1 MVMNADF
8 VVLVCS
14 WNGVCNKIFNYI
26 SSGGTKNLVCS
37 NSFLELQVWLQEKWP
52 NRVSKKG
59 LTQTDKSN
67 WKELLLMQDLNGI
80 ARILFTNWGY
90 LSAGNIYL
98 LSETFASFCG
108 FWSQIML
115 NWTHVC
121 CILSWGRKQ
130 HVTQGFHHHCTLL
143 GLRVSAIGHTI
154 STLSFTIVPQW
165 RLCIQCL
172 LVWVTHLSIHL
183 YCVPSCVYFWHVDSL
198 YTWGWKHSL

>member
-1 MVMNADF
+1 MAMNVDF

-26 SSGGTKNLVCS
+26 STGGTKNLVCS

-98 LSETFASFCG
+98 LFETFASFCG
-108 FWSQIML
+108 FLEPNYAQLNTCLLHPFMRKKTTCDSRLSSQL
-115 NWTHVC
+115 YLVGPEN
-121 CILSWGRKQ
+121 LSHWPYNFNLI
-130 HVTQGFHHHCTLL
+130 FHNCTSMKALHPVFAC
-143 GLRVSAIGHTI
+143 VSHTPVY
-154 STLSFTIVPQW
+154 SFVLCSI
-165 RLCIQCL
+165 LCIFLACWFSVHMGL
-172 LVWVTHLSIHL
+172 ET
-183 YCVPSCVYFWHVDSL
+183 
-198 YTWGWKHSL
+198 